1 MQVFYLVVGFCFTG
15 RVGFFLFC
23 CGGACG
29 EGGNGGVVV
38 VQSHFV
44 PNQTF
49 AELSKVELKF

>member
-1 MQVFYLVVGFCFTG
+1 MLLIFVYTG
-15 RVGFFLFC
+15 RVGFFLIC